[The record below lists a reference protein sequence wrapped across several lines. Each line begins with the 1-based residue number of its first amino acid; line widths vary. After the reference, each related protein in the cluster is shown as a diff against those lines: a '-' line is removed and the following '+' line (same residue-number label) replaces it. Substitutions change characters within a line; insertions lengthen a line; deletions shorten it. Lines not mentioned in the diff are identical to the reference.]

1 MDVLYQIYT
10 LVALGLAIFAGLL
23 ILGFH
28 ILSGREE
35 D

>member
-1 MDVLYQIYT
+1 MDVLYQIYY

-35 D
+35 E

>member
-1 MDVLYQIYT
+1 MDTLYQIYY
-10 LVALGLAIFAGLL
+10 LIALGLAIFAGLL

-35 D
+35 E